1 MVFISFIKSVISFL
15 SIACF
20 HQNVKNLLIKHSH
33 KPVFHR
39 NCRPSALVSRRTDGA
54 TLYSRNARKFAC
66 LPLVSKL
73 PDGFAA
79 KPNRFPCAWRKKTR
93 FGVRVAPPENVLT
106 EKMSFCKCIYE
117 KNEIINMLFDHIIVI
132 VRRYSLGVCSAIFL
146 KTRLK
151 FRRESKPHSSATL
164 KIVLLEYRK
173 RKRASLTR

>member
-1 MVFISFIKSVISFL
+1 MHNKDS
-15 SIACF
+15 
-20 HQNVKNLLIKHSH
+20 LLISWTMM
-33 KPVFHR
+33 VAWESVWIIQSTYIRSFSS
-39 NCRPSALVSRRTDGA
+39 PSRVIWEWLLQNKNG
-54 TLYSRNARKFAC
+54 
-66 LPLVSKL
+66 
-73 PDGFAA
+73 
-79 KPNRFPCAWRKKTR
+79 TR
-93 FGVRVAPPENVLT
+93 CVPFLFWGVLT

-151 FRRESKPHSSATL
+151 LRRESKPHSSATL

>member
-1 MVFISFIKSVISFL
+1 ML
-15 SIACF
+15 
-20 HQNVKNLLIKHSH
+20 
-33 KPVFHR
+33 
-39 NCRPSALVSRRTDGA
+39 PSKCKELVDKTFPQTGFS
-54 TLYSRNARKFAC
+54 
-66 LPLVSKL
+66 SKL
-73 PDGFAA
+73 PTVSFSIETHRRRHALFAQRA
-79 KPNRFPCAWRKKTR
+79 KICMLAACEQAPRRFRGKTEP
-93 FGVRVAPPENVLT
+93 VPLRVAQENAIRRAGGAARERSTPIGVLFSFSGGVLT